1 MQMRVLIAGFVLSL
15 SYLTLWNAES
25 AAQPSALAKAFS
37 QAGVKPR
44 RELVIMTT
52 AGDTLRGSYVRIT
65 EGPSLVVR
73 RYIAPEDRFGL
84 AVIASSQIEQVRL
97 VSKRSSGAR
106 LLNGAVI
113 GGACGA
119 LLGVVAGS
127 RNSGDVGPSDTRVL
141 GAAAGFLLGG
151 AAGLLTGAFTSTT
164 SSVES
169 EVWPVR

>member
-1 MQMRVLIAGFVLSL
+1 MHMRVLIAGFVLPL
-15 SYLTLWNAES
+15 ICLAPWCAES
-25 AAQPSALAKAFS
+25 AAEPSAFAKAFS
-37 QAGVKPR
+37 QAGVKPK

-52 AGDTLRGSYVRIT
+52 AGDTLRGSYVRIAD
-65 EGPSLVVR
+65 GPSLVVR

-84 AVIASSQIEQVRL
+84 AVIASSQIDQVRL

-106 LLNGAVI
+106 VFNGAMI

-119 LLGVVAGS
+119 FLGFVAGS

-151 AAGLLTGAFTSTT
+151 AAGLLTGAFTSTAT
-164 SSVES
+164 SVES
-169 EVWPVR
+169 EVWPAR